1 MTQEDYLQADIRK
14 QIDEF
19 NQKLEDRL
27 DDANFRLNI
36 DEEADLSFLEDI
48 EIDDSGGVTTEHG
61 VAPDDEEYGDMLRGE
76 RPEDDDEEAID
87 RYLNME
93 LIMDVGTSGERRGRV
108 IKRSRGPD
116 GEPIGRAH
124 TNPLFDTREYDIEFT
139 DGAIERYTANVIAE
153 NMFAQVDEEGN
164 MYMILQEI
172 VDHKKDNSAVPMA
185 EGMYQTR
192 TGSERNKVTTRG
204 WSLLVQWKDGST
216 SWEKLKDLKASNP
229 VEVAEYAVANRLVDE
244 PAFKWWVP
252 HTVQKRNWII
262 SKVKSRYWRTT
273 HKFGIRLPHSVE
285 EALRIDAETK
295 TDYWRCALNKEMSRV
310 KIAWKARDDVSP
322 TEVRQGKVQDMVGY
336 QEIGCHVVFDVKMT
350 FDRKCRFVAGGHTTE
365 APASMTYSSVV
376 SRDSVRL
383 GFLLAALNGVD
394 MLACD
399 LENAYLNAPCR
410 EKIWFEGGRECG
422 EDQGK
427 VLVVTRA
434 LYGLKSAGSSWRS
447 SLAEA
452 LRNLKFESTRADPD
466 VWIRPAARE
475 DGHGYYEMLFVYV
488 DDILAISHQA
498 RKVVESIGEVYK
510 IKAGSDKEPD
520 IYLGADVEKFQLPD
534 GREVWATSPRSYV
547 KNAVKTVEQL
557 LEEDGQGYALKNNV
571 KNPFPS
577 NYKPELDVTD
587 ELGDDLASRYLQLIG
602 IGRWAIELGRLDIF
616 HEIALLSQYQASP
629 REGHLEALYH
639 VFAYLKKHPDMG
651 RLAYDPKMPEIDET
665 VFVSNADWKEFYGDV
680 EEEMPRR
687 APEPRG
693 NLVNISA
700 FVDAN
705 HAGNV
710 VTRRS
715 HTGIIIYVCNAMI
728 IWYSK
733 RQNTVE
739 AATFGSE
746 FVALRICKELIV
758 GLRYKLRM
766 FGVPIEGPAN
776 VFCDNRGVVKNASVP
791 ESVLQKKH
799 NAINYHAVREAVA
812 AGIIQVGKEDG
823 TTNLSDLL
831 TKVVTGQRRWDLCHG
846 IFW

>member
-1 MTQEDYLQADIRK
+1 MQQTIGLRRGDRRHPGHHEWLDFEFYDLVWWIDQPNKPDITDTVRRLGRWLGVSHRVGSDLCYWVATDSRQLVSKTSVEHVTQEDYLQADIRK

-19 NQKLEDRL
+19 NQKLEDQL

-76 RPEDDDEEAID
+76 QPEDDDEEAID
-87 RYLNME
+87 CYLNME
-93 LIMDVGTSGERRGRV
+93 LIMDVGTSGKRRGRV
-108 IKRSRGPD
+108 IKQSRGPD

-139 DGAIERYTANVIAE
+139 DGAIERYMANVIAE

-172 VDHKKDNSAVPMA
+172 VDHKKDNSAMPMA

-204 WSLLVQWKDGST
+204 WSLQVQWKDGLT

-244 PAFKWWVP
+244 PAFEWWVP
-252 HTVQKRNWII
+252 HTMQKRNRII

-295 TDYWRCALNKEMSRV
+295 TDYWRRALNKEMSRV

-422 EDQGK
+422 EDQ
-427 VLVVTRA
+427 
-434 LYGLKSAGSSWRS
+434 
-447 SLAEA
+447 
-452 LRNLKFESTRADPD
+452 
-466 VWIRPAARE
+466 
-475 DGHGYYEMLFVYV
+475 
-488 DDILAISHQA
+488 
-498 RKVVESIGEVYK
+498 
-510 IKAGSDKEPD
+510 
-520 IYLGADVEKFQLPD
+520 
-534 GREVWATSPRSYV
+534 
-547 KNAVKTVEQL
+547 
-557 LEEDGQGYALKNNV
+557 
-571 KNPFPS
+571 
-577 NYKPELDVTD
+577 
-587 ELGDDLASRYLQLIG
+587 
-602 IGRWAIELGRLDIF
+602 
-616 HEIALLSQYQASP
+616 
-629 REGHLEALYH
+629 
-639 VFAYLKKHPDMG
+639 
-651 RLAYDPKMPEIDET
+651 
-665 VFVSNADWKEFYGDV
+665 
-680 EEEMPRR
+680 
-687 APEPRG
+687 
-693 NLVNISA
+693 
-700 FVDAN
+700 
-705 HAGNV
+705 
-710 VTRRS
+710 
-715 HTGIIIYVCNAMI
+715 
-728 IWYSK
+728 
-733 RQNTVE
+733 
-739 AATFGSE
+739 
-746 FVALRICKELIV
+746 
-758 GLRYKLRM
+758 
-766 FGVPIEGPAN
+766 
-776 VFCDNRGVVKNASVP
+776 
-791 ESVLQKKH
+791 
-799 NAINYHAVREAVA
+799 
-812 AGIIQVGKEDG
+812 
-823 TTNLSDLL
+823 
-831 TKVVTGQRRWDLCHG
+831 
-846 IFW
+846 